1 MTKQFNINE
10 LQLKYLELET
20 LLDITNELNS
30 FENVSVLLQE
40 ILIKSC
46 AVLNASSGL
55 ILMQNN
61 NSDLFQIEAEF
72 NIDVEALKGIIFN
85 KKKGFFNEVNQNRK
99 PLAVEILN
107 DPFLS
112 RTNCTFGLI
121 APLLDKKDLVGVIV
135 LFDKESRAGISSFDD
150 SDTNMLSAIAS
161 QAGVAYN
168 NIKLM
173 ENIKEAKTFN
183 DNIMQS
189 IVTGVFTTNLMGEI
203 SHVNRA
209 AAAIINLEREMVIGN
224 HYEYVFESNE
234 IINALISKCEE
245 VLATISE
252 TQIQIDCNG
261 KSTSVNISVSP
272 LLNDLNEPI
281 GSVVA
286 MEDLSN
292 LDKLKSTFKKY
303 VSKQIVDQLLENE
316 DMLNLGGQEQEAT
329 ILFSD
334 IRGFTSMSETMTPT
348 EVVETL
354 NDYFN
359 LMIEIIFKY
368 NGTLDKIIGDALMVI
383 YGAPNSTDKDTE
395 NAVLTAIEMQE
406 KLIEFNQ
413 LRIIN
418 SKPPITIG
426 IGINRGKV
434 ISGNIGSRQQMNF
447 TVIGDSVNLASRL
460 CSVAA
465 SDEIIV
471 SDAVWKKVKHLKS
484 FKSKKLNPVKVK
496 GKAKPIE
503 IKEILYNRPEFQYE
517 LANKKIEEFQILYET
532 EQKDKEIA
540 NLATQNELKE
550 EANKNLVAKQEAEN
564 SASRI
569 IYIALGSGVILL
581 GFIGVLLFRASQRRK
596 KTNDLLK
603 VTNENLKSKNAKIES
618 QAKQIGDSIAYA
630 RNIQNA
636 ILPLKSEMSGS
647 LSEHFVYY
655 MPKDIV
661 SGDFYWIRKH
671 NDDVCIAIA
680 DCTGHGVPGA
690 FMSMLGIS
698 AINDIVNNM
707 NRLIEY
713 KVF

>member
-20 LLDITNELNS
+20 LLDITNELSS

-46 AVLNASSGL
+46 AVLNASSGM
-55 ILMQNN
+55 ILMQNE

-72 NIDVEALKGIIFN
+72 NIDVDALKGVIFN
-85 KKKGFFNEVNQNRK
+85 KKRGFFNEVYQNRK
-99 PLAVEILN
+99 AIHVQISG

-112 RTNCTFGLI
+112 KTKCTYGLI
-121 APLLDKKDLVGVIV
+121 APLLDKKDLAGVIV
-135 LFDKESRAGISSFDD
+135 LFDKESRAGISSFDE
-150 SDTNMLSAIAS
+150 SDTNMLSAIAT

-168 NIKLM
+168 NIKLI

-183 DNIMQS
+183 DNVMQS

-203 SHVNRA
+203 NHVNRA
-209 AAAIINLEREMVIGN
+209 AASIINLEREEVIGN

-234 IINALISKCEE
+234 IINELISKCEE
-245 VLATISE
+245 ALETISE
-252 TQIQIDCNG
+252 SEIQIECNG

-272 LLNDLNEPI
+272 LLNDQNEPI

-303 VSKQIVDQLLENE
+303 VSKQIVDQLLEND

-334 IRGFTSMSETMTPT
+334 IRGFTSMSETMAPN

-354 NDYFN
+354 NEYFN

-383 YGAPNSTDKDTE
+383 YGAPNSTEKDTE

-413 LRIIN
+413 QRIIH
-418 SKPPITIG
+418 SKMPITIG

-460 CSVAA
+460 CSVAKA
-465 SDEIIV
+465 DEIIV
-471 SDAVWKKVKHLKS
+471 SDAVWKQIKTNKI
-484 FKSKKLNPVKVK
+484 FKNRKLNPVKVK

-503 IKEILYNRPEFQYE
+503 IKEILYKKPEFNYE
-517 LANKKIEEFQILYET
+517 VAYGMIENFLINHLPKEYTYHTIHHIRDVVTQSERIAKKEKINKEDIADLKLAAWLHDVGYIWEPNRHEARGSEYATTILNAMDFPAQKINRITGMIMATKIPQSPKNLLEQIICDADLDYLGREGYEENSLLLLQELRLKKEISALDWLKIQDQFLTKHAYFTKTSNTTRNKLKAEVLANI
-532 EQKDKEIA
+532 
-540 NLATQNELKE
+540 
-550 EANKNLVAKQEAEN
+550 
-564 SASRI
+564 
-569 IYIALGSGVILL
+569 
-581 GFIGVLLFRASQRRK
+581 
-596 KTNDLLK
+596 
-603 VTNENLKSKNAKIES
+603 KSK
-618 QAKQIGDSIAYA
+618 
-630 RNIQNA
+630 
-636 ILPLKSEMSGS
+636 LKN
-647 LSEHFVYY
+647 
-655 MPKDIV
+655 K
-661 SGDFYWIRKH
+661 
-671 NDDVCIAIA
+671 
-680 DCTGHGVPGA
+680 
-690 FMSMLGIS
+690 
-698 AINDIVNNM
+698 
-707 NRLIEY
+707 
-713 KVF
+713 

>member
-20 LLDITNELNS
+20 LLDITNELSS

-46 AVLNASSGL
+46 AVLNASSGM
-55 ILMQNN
+55 ILMQNE

-72 NIDVEALKGIIFN
+72 NIDVDALKGVIFN
-85 KKKGFFNEVNQNRK
+85 KKRGFFNEVYQNRK
-99 PLAVEILN
+99 AIHVQISG

-112 RTNCTFGLI
+112 KTKCTYGLI
-121 APLLDKKDLVGVIV
+121 APLLDKKDLAGVIV
-135 LFDKESRAGISSFDD
+135 LFDKESRAGISSFDE
-150 SDTNMLSAIAS
+150 SDTNMLSAIAT

-168 NIKLM
+168 NIKLI

-183 DNIMQS
+183 DNVMQS

-203 SHVNRA
+203 NHVNRA
-209 AAAIINLEREMVIGN
+209 AASIINLEREEVIGN

-234 IINALISKCEE
+234 IINELISKCEE
-245 VLATISE
+245 ALETISE
-252 TQIQIDCNG
+252 SEIQIECNG

-272 LLNDLNEPI
+272 LLNDQNEPI

-303 VSKQIVDQLLENE
+303 VSKQIVDQLLEND

-334 IRGFTSMSETMTPT
+334 IRGFTSMSETMAPN

-354 NDYFN
+354 NEYFN

-383 YGAPNSTDKDTE
+383 YGAPNSTEKDTE

-413 LRIIN
+413 QRIIH
-418 SKPPITIG
+418 SKMPITIG

-460 CSVAA
+460 CSVAKA
-465 SDEIIV
+465 DEIIV
-471 SDAVWKKVKHLKS
+471 SDAVWKQIKTNKI
-484 FKSKKLNPVKVK
+484 FKNRKLNPVKVK

-503 IKEILYNRPEFQYE
+503 IKEILYKKPEFNYE
-517 LANKKIEEFQILYET
+517 VAYGMIENFLINHLPKDYTYHTIHHIRDVVIQSERIAKKEKINKEDIADLKLAAWLHDVGYIWEPNRHEARGSEYATTILNAMDFPAQKINRITGMIMATKIPQSPKNILEQIICDADLDYLGREGYEENSLLLLQELRLKKEISALDWLKIQDQFLTKHAYFTKTSNTTRNKLKAEVLANI
-532 EQKDKEIA
+532 
-540 NLATQNELKE
+540 
-550 EANKNLVAKQEAEN
+550 
-564 SASRI
+564 
-569 IYIALGSGVILL
+569 
-581 GFIGVLLFRASQRRK
+581 
-596 KTNDLLK
+596 
-603 VTNENLKSKNAKIES
+603 KSK
-618 QAKQIGDSIAYA
+618 
-630 RNIQNA
+630 
-636 ILPLKSEMSGS
+636 LKN
-647 LSEHFVYY
+647 
-655 MPKDIV
+655 K
-661 SGDFYWIRKH
+661 
-671 NDDVCIAIA
+671 
-680 DCTGHGVPGA
+680 
-690 FMSMLGIS
+690 
-698 AINDIVNNM
+698 
-707 NRLIEY
+707 
-713 KVF
+713 

>member
-20 LLDITNELNS
+20 LLDITNELSS

-46 AVLNASSGL
+46 AVLNASSGM
-55 ILMQNN
+55 ILMQNE

-72 NIDVEALKGIIFN
+72 NIDIDALKGVIFN
-85 KKKGFFNEVNQNRK
+85 KKRGFFNEVYQNRK
-99 PLAVEILN
+99 AIHVQISG

-112 RTNCTFGLI
+112 KTKCTYGLI
-121 APLLDKKDLVGVIV
+121 APLLDKKDLAGVIV
-135 LFDKESRAGISSFDD
+135 LFDKESRAGISSFDE
-150 SDTNMLSAIAS
+150 SDTNMLSAIAT

-168 NIKLM
+168 NIKLI

-183 DNIMQS
+183 DNVMQS

-203 SHVNRA
+203 NHVNRA
-209 AAAIINLEREMVIGN
+209 AASIINLEREEVIGN

-245 VLATISE
+245 ALETISE
-252 TQIQIDCNG
+252 SEIQIECNG

-272 LLNDLNEPI
+272 LLNDQNEPI

-303 VSKQIVDQLLENE
+303 VSKQIVDQLLEND

-334 IRGFTSMSETMTPT
+334 IRGFTSMSETMAPN

-354 NDYFN
+354 NEYFN

-383 YGAPNSTDKDTE
+383 YGAPNSTEKDTE

-413 LRIIN
+413 QRIIH
-418 SKPPITIG
+418 SKMSITIG

-460 CSVAA
+460 CSVAKA
-465 SDEIIV
+465 DEIIV
-471 SDAVWKKVKHLKS
+471 SDAVWKQIKTNKI
-484 FKSKKLNPVKVK
+484 FKNRKLNPVKVK

-503 IKEILYNRPEFQYE
+503 IKEILYKKPEFNYE
-517 LANKKIEEFQILYET
+517 VAYGMIENFLINHLPKEYTYHTIHHIRDVVIQSERIAKKEKINKEDIADLKLAAWLHDVGYIWEPNRHEARGSEYATTILNAMDFPAQKINRITGMIMATKIPQSPKNLLEQIICDADLDYLGREGYEENSLLLLQELRLKKEITALDWLKIQDQFLTKHAYFTKTSNTTRNKLKAEVLANI
-532 EQKDKEIA
+532 
-540 NLATQNELKE
+540 
-550 EANKNLVAKQEAEN
+550 
-564 SASRI
+564 
-569 IYIALGSGVILL
+569 
-581 GFIGVLLFRASQRRK
+581 
-596 KTNDLLK
+596 
-603 VTNENLKSKNAKIES
+603 KSK
-618 QAKQIGDSIAYA
+618 
-630 RNIQNA
+630 
-636 ILPLKSEMSGS
+636 LKN
-647 LSEHFVYY
+647 
-655 MPKDIV
+655 K
-661 SGDFYWIRKH
+661 
-671 NDDVCIAIA
+671 
-680 DCTGHGVPGA
+680 
-690 FMSMLGIS
+690 
-698 AINDIVNNM
+698 
-707 NRLIEY
+707 
-713 KVF
+713 

>member
-1 MTKQFNINE
+1 MSKQFNINE

-20 LLDITNELNS
+20 LLDITNELSS
-30 FENVSVLLQE
+30 FENVSILLQE

-46 AVLNASSGL
+46 AVLNASSGM

-72 NIDVEALKGIIFN
+72 NIELEALKGIIFN
-85 KKKGFFNEVNQNRK
+85 KKRGFFNEVNQNRK
-99 PLAVEILN
+99 AINIQISN
-107 DPFLS
+107 DPFLT
-112 RTNCTFGLI
+112 RTNCTHGLI
-121 APLLDKKDLVGVIV
+121 APLLDKKDLVGVII
-135 LFDKESRAGISSFDD
+135 LFDKESRAGISAFEE
-150 SDTNMLSAIAS
+150 SDTNMLSAIAT

-168 NIKLM
+168 NIRLI

-183 DNIMQS
+183 DNVMQS

-203 SHVNRA
+203 NHVNRA
-209 AAAIINLEREMVIGN
+209 AASIINLEREAVIGN

-234 IINALISKCEE
+234 IINELISKCEIE
-245 VLATISE
+245 LDTVSE
-252 TQIQIDCNG
+252 TEVQLDCNG
-261 KSTSVNISVSP
+261 KTTAVNISVSP

-303 VSKQIVDQLLENE
+303 VSKQIVDQLLEND

-334 IRGFTSMSETMTPT
+334 IRGFTSMSETMAPN

-383 YGAPNSTDKDTE
+383 YGAPNSTDQDTE

-413 LRIIN
+413 QRIIH
-418 SKPPITIG
+418 SKLPITIG

-460 CSVAA
+460 CSVAKA
-465 SDEIIV
+465 DEIIV
-471 SDAVWKKVKHLKS
+471 SEAVWKHVKSNKT
-484 FKSKKLNPVKVK
+484 FKGRKLHPVKVK

-503 IKEILYNRPEFQYE
+503 IKEVLYQRPVFNYEMAFGMIESFLINNLPKEYTYHTIHHIRDVVFQSE
-517 LANKKIEEFQILYET
+517 RIAKKEKISKEDVADLKLAAWLHDVGYIWEPARHEGRGAEYATTVLNAMDFPAQKINKITGMI
-532 EQKDKEIA
+532 
-540 NLATQNELKE
+540 LATKIPQSP
-550 EANKNLVAKQEAEN
+550 KNILEQIICDADLDYLGREGYTEN
-564 SASRI
+564 SLLLLQELRLKKAVSETDWLKIQDQFLTKHAYFTKTSNSTRHKLKAEVLASI
-569 IYIALGSGVILL
+569 KNKL
-581 GFIGVLLFRASQRRK
+581 K
-596 KTNDLLK
+596 K
-603 VTNENLKSKNAKIES
+603 
-618 QAKQIGDSIAYA
+618 
-630 RNIQNA
+630 
-636 ILPLKSEMSGS
+636 
-647 LSEHFVYY
+647 
-655 MPKDIV
+655 
-661 SGDFYWIRKH
+661 
-671 NDDVCIAIA
+671 
-680 DCTGHGVPGA
+680 
-690 FMSMLGIS
+690 
-698 AINDIVNNM
+698 
-707 NRLIEY
+707 
-713 KVF
+713 

>member
-1 MTKQFNINE
+1 MTNQFNINE

-20 LLDITNELNS
+20 LLDITNELSS

-46 AVLNASSGL
+46 AVLNASSGM
-55 ILMQNN
+55 ILMQNE

-72 NIDVEALKGIIFN
+72 NIDIDALKGVIFN
-85 KKKGFFNEVNQNRK
+85 KKRGFFNEVYQNRK
-99 PLAVEILN
+99 AIHVQISG

-112 RTNCTFGLI
+112 KTKCTYGLI
-121 APLLDKKDLVGVIV
+121 APLLDKKDLAGVIV
-135 LFDKESRAGISSFDD
+135 LFDKESRAGISSFDE
-150 SDTNMLSAIAS
+150 SDTNMLSAIAT

-168 NIKLM
+168 NIKLI

-183 DNIMQS
+183 DNVMQS

-203 SHVNRA
+203 NHVNRA
-209 AAAIINLEREMVIGN
+209 AASIINLEREEVIGN

-245 VLATISE
+245 ALETISE
-252 TQIQIDCNG
+252 SEIQIECNG

-272 LLNDLNEPI
+272 LLNDQNEPI

-303 VSKQIVDQLLENE
+303 VSKQIVDQLLEND

-334 IRGFTSMSETMTPT
+334 IRGFTSMSETMAPN

-354 NDYFN
+354 NEYFN

-383 YGAPNSTDKDTE
+383 YGAPNSTEKDTE

-413 LRIIN
+413 QRIIH
-418 SKPPITIG
+418 SKMPITIG

-460 CSVAA
+460 CSVAKA
-465 SDEIIV
+465 DEIIV
-471 SDAVWKKVKHLKS
+471 SDAVWKQIKTNKI
-484 FKSKKLNPVKVK
+484 FKNRKLNPVKVK

-503 IKEILYNRPEFQYE
+503 IKEILYKKPEFNYE
-517 LANKKIEEFQILYET
+517 VAYGMIENFLINHLPKEYTYHTIHHIRDVVIQSERIAKKEKINKEDIADLKLAAWLHDEGYIWEPNRHEARGSEYATTILNAMDFPAQKINRITGMIMATKIPQSPKNLLEQIICDADLDYLGREGYEENSLLLLQELRLKKEITALDWLKIQDQFLTKHAYFTKTSNTTRNKLKAEVLANI
-532 EQKDKEIA
+532 
-540 NLATQNELKE
+540 
-550 EANKNLVAKQEAEN
+550 
-564 SASRI
+564 
-569 IYIALGSGVILL
+569 
-581 GFIGVLLFRASQRRK
+581 
-596 KTNDLLK
+596 
-603 VTNENLKSKNAKIES
+603 KSK
-618 QAKQIGDSIAYA
+618 
-630 RNIQNA
+630 
-636 ILPLKSEMSGS
+636 LKN
-647 LSEHFVYY
+647 
-655 MPKDIV
+655 K
-661 SGDFYWIRKH
+661 
-671 NDDVCIAIA
+671 
-680 DCTGHGVPGA
+680 
-690 FMSMLGIS
+690 
-698 AINDIVNNM
+698 
-707 NRLIEY
+707 
-713 KVF
+713 

>member
-1 MTKQFNINE
+1 MSKQFNINE

-20 LLDITNELNS
+20 LLDITNELSS

-46 AVLNASSGL
+46 AVLNASSGM

-72 NIDVEALKGIIFN
+72 NIDLEALKGIIFN
-85 KKKGFFNEVNQNRK
+85 KKRGFFNEVNQNRK
-99 PLAVEILN
+99 AINVQISN
-107 DPFLS
+107 DPFLT
-112 RTNCTFGLI
+112 RTKCTHGLI
-121 APLLDKKDLVGVIV
+121 APLLDKKDLVGVII
-135 LFDKESRAGISSFDD
+135 LFDKESRSGISAFEE
-150 SDTNMLSAIAS
+150 SDTNMLSAIAT

-168 NIKLM
+168 NIRLI

-183 DNIMQS
+183 DNVMQS

-203 SHVNRA
+203 NHVNRA
-209 AAAIINLEREMVIGN
+209 AASIINLEREVVIGN

-234 IINALISKCEE
+234 IINELISKCEIE
-245 VLATISE
+245 LDTVSE
-252 TQIQIDCNG
+252 TEVQLDCNG
-261 KSTSVNISVSP
+261 KTTAVNISVSP

-303 VSKQIVDQLLENE
+303 VSKQIVDQLLEND

-334 IRGFTSMSETMTPT
+334 IRGFTSMSETMAPN

-383 YGAPNSTDKDTE
+383 YGAPNSTDQDTE

-413 LRIIN
+413 QRIIH
-418 SKPPITIG
+418 SKLPITIG

-460 CSVAA
+460 CSVAKA
-465 SDEIIV
+465 DEIIV
-471 SDAVWKKVKHLKS
+471 SEAVWKHVKTNKT
-484 FKSKKLNPVKVK
+484 FKGRNLNPVKVK
-496 GKAKPIE
+496 GKIKPIE
-503 IKEILYNRPEFQYE
+503 IKEVLYQRPTFNYE
-517 LANKKIEEFQILYET
+517 LAFGMIESFLINNLPKDYTYHTIHHIRDVVIQSERIAKKEKISKEDIADLKLAAWLHDVGYIWEPARHEGRGAEYATTVLNAMDFPAQKINKITGMILATKIPQSPKNRLEQIICDADLDYLGRDGYT
-532 EQKDKEIA
+532 ENSLLLLQELRLKKAVSENDWLKIQDQFLSKHAYFTKTA
-540 NLATQNELKE
+540 NLTRNKLKAE
-550 EANKNLVAKQEAEN
+550 VLASIKNKL
-564 SASRI
+564 
-569 IYIALGSGVILL
+569 
-581 GFIGVLLFRASQRRK
+581 K
-596 KTNDLLK
+596 K
-603 VTNENLKSKNAKIES
+603 
-618 QAKQIGDSIAYA
+618 
-630 RNIQNA
+630 
-636 ILPLKSEMSGS
+636 
-647 LSEHFVYY
+647 
-655 MPKDIV
+655 
-661 SGDFYWIRKH
+661 
-671 NDDVCIAIA
+671 
-680 DCTGHGVPGA
+680 
-690 FMSMLGIS
+690 
-698 AINDIVNNM
+698 
-707 NRLIEY
+707 
-713 KVF
+713 

>member
-20 LLDITNELNS
+20 LLDITNELSS
-30 FENVSVLLQE
+30 FENISLLLQE

-46 AVLNASSGL
+46 AVLNASSGMIL
-55 ILMQNN
+55 IHNE

-72 NIDVEALKGIIFN
+72 NINVEALKGVIFN
-85 KKKGFFNEVNQNRK
+85 KKRGFFNDIYQNRK
-99 PLAVEILN
+99 AIQLQILD

-112 RTNCTFGLI
+112 KTNCTYGLI
-121 APLLDKKDLVGVIV
+121 APLLDKKELAGVII
-135 LFDKESRAGISSFDD
+135 LFDKESRAGISPFDE
-150 SDTNMLSAIAS
+150 SDTNMLSAIAT

-168 NIKLM
+168 NIKLI

-183 DNIMQS
+183 DNVMQS

-203 SHVNRA
+203 NHVNRA
-209 AAAIINLEREMVIGN
+209 AASIINLAREEVIGN

-245 VLATISE
+245 ALETISE
-252 TQIQIDCNG
+252 SEIQINCNG

-272 LLNDLNEPI
+272 LLNDQNEPI

-303 VSKQIVDQLLENE
+303 VSKQIVDQLLVNDE
-316 DMLNLGGQEQEAT
+316 MLNLGGQEQEAT

-334 IRGFTSMSETMTPT
+334 IRGFTSMSETMPPN

-359 LMIEIIFKY
+359 LMIEIIFKF

-383 YGAPNSTDKDTE
+383 YGAPNSSEKDTE

-413 LRIIN
+413 QRIIH
-418 SKPPITIG
+418 SKLPITIG

-460 CSVAA
+460 CSVAK

-471 SDAVWKKVKHLKS
+471 SDAVWKQIKTNKI
-484 FKSKKLNPVKVK
+484 FKSRKLNPVKVK
-496 GKAKPIE
+496 GKLKPIE
-503 IKEILYNRPEFQYE
+503 IKEILYKRPEFNYE
-517 LANKKIEEFQILYET
+517 VAYALIENFLINHLPKEYTYHTIHHIRDVVVQCERIAKKEKINKEDILDLKLAAWLHDVGYIWEPTRHEARGAEYATTVLNALDFPAQKINRIT
-532 EQKDKEIA
+532 GMIM
-540 NLATQNELKE
+540 ATKIPQSP
-550 EANKNLVAKQEAEN
+550 KNLLEQIICDADLDYLGKEGYEEN
-564 SASRI
+564 S
-569 IYIALGSGVILL
+569 LL
-581 GFIGVLLFRASQRRK
+581 LLQELRLK
-596 KTNDLLK
+596 KEVTELDWLK
-603 VTNENLKSKNAKIES
+603 IQDQFLTKHTYFTKTSNATRNKLKAEVMAKIKS
-618 QAKQIGDSIAYA
+618 T
-630 RNIQNA
+630 
-636 ILPLKSEMSGS
+636 LK
-647 LSEHFVYY
+647 
-655 MPKDIV
+655 K
-661 SGDFYWIRKH
+661 
-671 NDDVCIAIA
+671 
-680 DCTGHGVPGA
+680 
-690 FMSMLGIS
+690 
-698 AINDIVNNM
+698 
-707 NRLIEY
+707 
-713 KVF
+713 